1 MSIKSSRTIITMER
15 TRIRRR
21 IKEIWRFW
29 NISLFVRGN
38 LEAGAPHRATARGT
52 FQVHGT
58 GLFLGNN

>member
-1 MSIKSSRTIITMER
+1 MER

-38 LEAGAPHRATARGT
+38 LEASAPHRTTARRT
-52 FQVHGT
+52 
-58 GLFLGNN
+58 L